1 MAITDARVLRS
12 LKLSEQKGEKSSIQ
26 FSATE
31 EYLLLFDQKN
41 PLFQEALDDE
51 TTWENLGNKKLPQI
65 DDEVTISGTTLYC
78 TSRELSFYENNERAL
93 VMAVRYD
100 AKDDEAGGEG
110 NPGTDP
116 EAWKRIQI
124 QSVDVEKPARGW
136 RGLGATIN
144 ANISSEKPA
153 INSAGDPVDG
163 LQEQGSMLR
172 FTYTNTIARNPNF
185 NALKEYT
192 NKCNFG
198 SMNILGI
205 GMSFYTVRCT
215 GFNASYDQKNNT
227 WSVTVE
233 LLYNPDGWEI
243 RFYDAGF
250 NELDANN
257 NRVAIL
263 DKRGN
268 PVSSPVALNGQGR
281 AAVTVPIADEEFLGP
296 EIRTLWPYISTDLG
310 NIFTDAG
317 I

>member
-1 MAITDARVLRS
+1 MAMTDARVLRS
-12 LKLSEQKGEKSSIQ
+12 LRVSEQKADKGSIQ
-26 FSATE
+26 RSATE
-31 EYLLLFDQKN
+31 QYLLLFDQKN
-41 PLFQEALDDE
+41 PFFQEALDDG
-51 TTWENLGNKKLPQI
+51 TTWSNLGNQKLPQI
-65 DDEVTISGTTLYC
+65 DDEIIVSGTTLYC
-78 TSRELSFYENNERAL
+78 TSRELSAYEDNERAL
-93 VMAVRYD
+93 VMSVRYD

-136 RGLGATIN
+136 RSFGAARD
-144 ANISSEKPA
+144 ANIATEKPA
-153 INSAGDPVDG
+153 VNSAGDPVDG
-163 LQEQGSMLR
+163 LQEQTSMLR

-185 NALKEYT
+185 NALKEYV

-198 SMNILGI
+198 GITILGV

-250 NELDANN
+250 NEIDANGD
-257 NRVAIL
+257 RVAIL

-268 PVSSPVALNGQGR
+268 PVSSPVALDGTGKA
-281 AAVTVPIADEEFLGP
+281 AAVIPVEENEAHGP
-296 EIRTLWPYISTDLG
+296 AVRVLYPYIATDLE
-310 NIFTDAG
+310 NIFADAG